1 MMKFWIG
8 VDVVLC
14 MVFCI
19 CGYLLIQSVRQSTT
33 QKNIRKFIELT
44 ADYKQAVDS
53 FKNNFEKSG
62 EIIPHIQT
70 SVDDMAKVLVSIR
83 DFGIKIPGMNR
94 RIEPFRNN
102 RNIQNGIEGFH
113 KTSAVLNDYRNTTY
127 PAVIAGLE
135 NTSKRIEEINVSL
148 SEYNQYNTFY
158 FFSFMTS
165 IIAVF
170 VVNIIII
177 MIISSKLQKFENY
190 LQKI

>member
-14 MVFCI
+14 VVFCI

-53 FKNNFEKSG
+53 FKNNFEKSE

-70 SVDDMAKVLVSIR
+70 SVDDMSKVLVSIR

-94 RIEPFRNN
+94 RIEPFKNN
-102 RNIQNGIEGFH
+102 KNIKNGIEGLT
-113 KTSAVLNDYRNTTY
+113 KTSEVLNDYRNKTY
-127 PAVIAGLE
+127 PSVIAGLK
-135 NTSKRIEEINVSL
+135 NTSERLEEINISL
-148 SEYNQYNTFY
+148 KEYDQYNTFY
-158 FFSFMTS
+158 FFSFMAS

-170 VVNIIII
+170 AVNIIII
-177 MIISSKLQKFENY
+177 TIICNRLQKFENY

>member
-94 RIEPFRNN
+94 RIEPFIPVFPPRP
-102 RNIQNGIEGFH
+102 RSALKSRKPLLKSSAPLKR
-113 KTSAVLNDYRNTTY
+113 KTS
-127 PAVIAGLE
+127 
-135 NTSKRIEEINVSL
+135 
-148 SEYNQYNTFY
+148 SERERA
-158 FFSFMTS
+158 S
-165 IIAVF
+165 
-170 VVNIIII
+170 
-177 MIISSKLQKFENY
+177 
-190 LQKI
+190 

>member
-14 MVFCI
+14 VVFCI

-53 FKNNFEKSG
+53 FKNNFEKSK
-62 EIIPHIQT
+62 EIIPHIQS
-70 SVDDMAKVLVSIR
+70 SVDDMTKVLESIR
-83 DFGIKIPGMNR
+83 DFGFKIPGMK
-94 RIEPFRNN
+94 RIEPLKNN
-102 RNIQNGIEGFH
+102 KNIKNGIEGLS
-113 KTSAVLNDYRNTTY
+113 KTSAVLNDYSNITY
-127 PAVIAGLE
+127 PTVIAGLE
-135 NTSKRIEEINVSL
+135 NTSKRLEEINISL
-148 SEYNQYNTFY
+148 QEYNQYNTFY
-158 FFSFMTS
+158 FFSFMAS

-170 VVNIIII
+170 AVNIIII
-177 MIISSKLQKFENY
+177 IIICSRLQKFENY